1 MDEEEAKRDMTYQE
15 FLAKYQDHIEGKAEF
30 EGDRN
35 RPITAE
41 GNESKDD
48 G

>member
-1 MDEEEAKRDMTYQE
+1 MTYDE
-15 FLAKYQDHIEGKAEF
+15 FLAKYLEHIEGKV
-30 EGDRN
+30 DIDDKL

-41 GNESKDD
+41 GNESKEE